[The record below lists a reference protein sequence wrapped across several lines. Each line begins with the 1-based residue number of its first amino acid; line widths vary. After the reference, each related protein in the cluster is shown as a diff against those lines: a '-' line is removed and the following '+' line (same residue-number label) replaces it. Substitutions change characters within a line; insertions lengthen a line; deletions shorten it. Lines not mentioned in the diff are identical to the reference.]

1 MSHRRSL
8 VTLAFLG
15 LLSTVASGI
24 AGAATPLK
32 ADLATDPG
40 TEQIIQVPAGDYTVL
55 ITDKAPKKAYSVQ
68 VEVNFTPIPPLTAPS
83 PLGTTSFTEET
94 GPCAQL
100 ADDATSIR
108 SGTDEEAV
116 AGLVAEIGQI
126 LKAGTCTDAQK
137 VNDAKAAVALTQQN
151 VDDIVYTL
159 SNGQDLKVTV
169 TRDPGSASKTW
180 TFVFR
185 TPGLGSWFSS
195 YGFVFIPNHDERYFS
210 MLKTGTTDR
219 YLITRSAHN
228 SGSDFSPSLFYS
240 WLPTNRENKAWS
252 LGWSAGLGFDQ
263 SNPIVFLG
271 PMLTFHQNISLVAGA
286 VVQKQRRLN
295 GMYSR
300 NQEIG
305 DNLTG
310 DQLTEQT
317 YKPNFFFGLSF
328 RFSSNP
334 FAAPSTDSKPA
345 QKAQPKTAET
355 PK

>member
-24 AGAATPLK
+24 ANAATVLK

-40 TEQIIQVPAGDYTVL
+40 TEQIIQVPTGDYTVL
-55 ITDKAPKKAYSVQ
+55 VTDKAPQKAYSVQ
-68 VEVNFTPIPPLTAPS
+68 VEVNFTPVPPLAP
-83 PLGTTSFTEET
+83 PPGGAMAHLVLDD
-94 GPCAQL
+94 PCAQL
-100 ADDATSIR
+100 DKDVSALRNS
-108 SGTDEEAV
+108 TDEKAV
-116 AGLVAEIGQI
+116 AALVAEIGQL
-126 LKAGTCTDAQK
+126 LKTVTCTDAQK
-137 VNDAKAAVALTQQN
+137 ANASAAVALTQQAVN
-151 VDDIVYTL
+151 DIVYTL

-180 TFVFR
+180 TFIFR

-219 YLITRSAHN
+219 YVITRSAHN
-228 SGSDFSPSLFYS
+228 SGSDFAPSLFYS
-240 WLPTNRENKAWS
+240 WLPTNRENKTWS

-305 DNLTG
+305 ESLTG

-334 FAAPSTDSKPA
+334 FAAPSDDSKPA
-345 QKAQPKTAET
+345 QKAQPKTAEA